1 MLKHVRS
8 IVSVIARR
16 FRSRAVL
23 ELENLALRHQL
34 HVLRRQRPG
43 RPRLFTIDRLLWVWL
58 YRLWP
63 RCLDTMVLVKPAT
76 VVQWHRQGFRLFWR
90 WRSRS
95 GRPSVDREVRDLIRQ
110 MSSANPLWG
119 APRIHGE
126 LLKLG
131 IEISQATVAKYMVR
145 RRGTP
150 SPTWRSFL
158 RNQAAG
164 IAAIDM
170 FVVASASFRLL
181 YVMII
186 LAHDR
191 RKIVRFDVTRH
202 PTAGW
207 LSRQVTEAFP
217 WDTAPRYLLRDR
229 DASYGSDFRK
239 RVDAMGITEVVTAP
253 RSPWQNAYVERV
265 IGSIRRE
272 CLDHIVI
279 FNERH
284 LRRVLSLVRRL
295 LPPNPHASFTRQG
308 LPGPAPDHATQDR
321 KSRRHPAS
329 QWPASPLRTS
339 RRLTRSILLLITS
352 VSPLVHRRLKV
363 PEAAAPDQQ
372 LTLLTILIAARF
384 TTVHEFRKRF
394 WQLLKV
400 QRGFL
405 VGAGCATGSIGVLP
419 LNGRWAR
426 AGG

>member
-1 MLKHVRS
+1 MNMLARS
-8 IVSVIARR
+8 IVSRLVGR
-16 FRSRAVL
+16 FRSRAVV

-43 RPRLFTIDRLLWVWL
+43 RPRLFAIDRLLWVLL

-63 RCLDTMVLVKPAT
+63 RCLEVMVLVKPAT
-76 VVQWHRQGFRLFWR
+76 VIQWHRQGFRLFWR

-95 GRPSVDREVRDLIRQ
+95 GRPSVGREISDLIRQ
-110 MSSANPLWG
+110 MSSANSLWG

-131 IEISQATVAKYMVR
+131 IEVSQATVAKYMVR

-150 SPTWRSFL
+150 SQNWRTFL
-158 RNQAAG
+158 RNHGEG

-191 RKIVRFDVTRH
+191 RNIVHAAVTEH
-202 PTAGW
+202 PTAAW

-217 WDTAPRYLLRDR
+217 WDTAPRYLLRDC
-229 DASYGSDFRK
+229 DASYGSDFRG
-239 RVDAMGITEVVTAP
+239 RVEAMGITEVITAP

-284 LRRVLSLVRRL
+284 LRRVLSSYVDYYQRTRTHLSLDKDCPDPRPIQPPRIGRAVAIPQVGGLHHRYERL
-295 LPPNPHASFTRQG
+295 
-308 LPGPAPDHATQDR
+308 
-321 KSRRHPAS
+321 
-329 QWPASPLRTS
+329 
-339 RRLTRSILLLITS
+339 
-352 VSPLVHRRLKV
+352 
-363 PEAAAPDQQ
+363 AA
-372 LTLLTILIAARF
+372 
-384 TTVHEFRKRF
+384 
-394 WQLLKV
+394 
-400 QRGFL
+400 
-405 VGAGCATGSIGVLP
+405 
-419 LNGRWAR
+419 
-426 AGG
+426 

>member
-1 MLKHVRS
+1 MLVRS
-8 IVSVIARR
+8 IVSRLVCR
-16 FRSRAVL
+16 FRSRAVV

-43 RPRLFTIDRLLWVWL
+43 RLRLFTFDRLLWVLL

-63 RCLDTMVLVKPAT
+63 RCLEVMVLVKPAT
-76 VVQWHRQGFRLFWR
+76 IVQWHRQGFRLFWR

-95 GRPSVDREVRDLIRQ
+95 GRPSVEREIRDVIRQ
-110 MSSANPLWG
+110 MSSANPMWG

-158 RNQAAG
+158 QNHAEG

-191 RKIVRFDVTRH
+191 RKIMRTAVTEH
-202 PTAGW
+202 PTAAW

-229 DASYGSDFRK
+229 DASYGSEFRS
-239 RVDAMGITEVVTAP
+239 RVEAMGITEVITAP

-284 LRRVLSLVRRL
+284 LRRVLSSYIDYYQRTRTHLSLDKDCPDSRPNQHRSVGRVVAIPKVGGLHHRYERL
-295 LPPNPHASFTRQG
+295 
-308 LPGPAPDHATQDR
+308 
-321 KSRRHPAS
+321 
-329 QWPASPLRTS
+329 
-339 RRLTRSILLLITS
+339 
-352 VSPLVHRRLKV
+352 
-363 PEAAAPDQQ
+363 AA
-372 LTLLTILIAARF
+372 
-384 TTVHEFRKRF
+384 
-394 WQLLKV
+394 
-400 QRGFL
+400 
-405 VGAGCATGSIGVLP
+405 
-419 LNGRWAR
+419 
-426 AGG
+426 